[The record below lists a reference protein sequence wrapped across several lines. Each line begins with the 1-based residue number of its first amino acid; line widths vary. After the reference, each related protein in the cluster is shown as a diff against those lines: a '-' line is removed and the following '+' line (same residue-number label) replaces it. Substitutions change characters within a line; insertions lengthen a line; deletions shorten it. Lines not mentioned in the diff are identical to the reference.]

1 MQTVDQALEQ
11 AQSAVRAAMKAGADA
26 ADARFSDSA
35 ALNVSVRLGKLEDVS
50 RSEDADLS
58 LRVFVGQRSASINTS
73 DFSATAMADAAT
85 RAVAM
90 AKAAPEDKWAG
101 LAPPERLMKGAAPDL
116 DLDDHRDPDPQHLR
130 DLAMAA
136 EDAARAVNGVTNSE
150 GGEVSARRGVSALA
164 TSHGFAGATSGSGY
178 SISASVLAGTGD
190 AMQRDHAWHSAR
202 HFNALEDAEAI
213 GRLAGE
219 RAIARLNPARVA
231 SGAMPIVFDK
241 RVAGHLIGAFVG
253 AISGSRIARKTSFL
267 QDMLGHRVFS
277 RGVSIHDDPH
287 RPRGLGSRPF
297 DGEGLPVSPTV
308 LVDHGMLEQWMLDSA
323 SARQLG
329 MTPTGHASAS
339 GGTTGSNLYMA
350 PGTEPPATMIGGID
364 HGVYV
369 TGLIGH
375 GVNPVTGDY
384 SRGASG
390 FLIERGEI
398 TRPVAGITLAGNLK
412 AMFLETTPANDLDFR
427 YATNAPTLRVDGMTV
442 AGD

>member
-11 AQSAVRAAMKAGADA
+11 AQAAVRAAMKAGADA
-26 ADARFSDSA
+26 ADARFSNSA
-35 ALNVSVRLGKLEDVS
+35 ALGVSVRLGKLEDVG

-58 LRVFVGQRSASINTS
+58 LRVFIGQRSASINTS
-73 DFSATAMADAAT
+73 DFSASAMADAAT

-101 LAPPERLMKGAAPDL
+101 LAPAERLMKGAAPDL
-116 DLDDHRDPDPQHLR
+116 DLDDHGDPDPQRLR
-130 DLAMAA
+130 DLALAA
-136 EDAARAVNGVTNSE
+136 EDAARSIVGVTNSE
-150 GGEVSARRGVSALA
+150 GGEASARRGVSALA
-164 TSHGFAGATSGSGY
+164 TSHGFAGATSGSAY
-178 SISASVLAGTGD
+178 SISASVLAGAGD
-190 AMQRDHAWHSAR
+190 AMQRDYAWHSTR
-202 HFNALEDAEAI
+202 HFDALEQAEAI

-219 RAIARLNPARVA
+219 RAVARLNPARVV
-231 SGAMPIVFDK
+231 SGAMPIIFDP
-241 RVAGHLIGAFVG
+241 RVGGHLLGAFIG

-267 QDMLGHRVFS
+267 QDMLGNQVFA
-277 RGVSIHDDPH
+277 RGISIHDDPH

-297 DGEGLPVSPTV
+297 DGEGLPVSPTM
-308 LVDHGMLEQWMLDSA
+308 LVDRGMLETWMLDSA

-329 MTPTGHASAS
+329 MTPTGHASAG

-350 PGTEPPATMIGGID
+350 PGKEPPETLIGGID
-364 HGVYV
+364 HGIYI
-369 TGLIGH
+369 TELIGH

-398 TRPVAGITLAGNLK
+398 THPVAGITLAGNLK
-412 AMFLETTPANDLDFR
+412 AMFLGMTPANDLNFR
-427 YATNAPTLRVDGMTV
+427 FATNVPTLRVDGMTV

>member
-1 MQTVDQALEQ
+1 MRTVEQALEQ
-11 AQSAVRAAMKAGADA
+11 AQAAVGAAMKAGADA
-26 ADARFSDSA
+26 ADARFSESA
-35 ALNVSVRLGKLEDVS
+35 ALGVSVRLGKLEEVG

-73 DFSATAMADAAT
+73 DFGVAALADAAT

-101 LAPPERLMKGAAPDL
+101 LAPAERLMKGQAPDL
-116 DLDDHRDPDPQHLR
+116 DLDDHREPDPQHLR
-130 DLAMAA
+130 DMALAA
-136 EDAARAVNGVTNSE
+136 EDAARSIAGVTNSE
-150 GGEVSARRGVSALA
+150 GGEASARRGVSALA
-164 TSHGFAGATSGSGY
+164 TSHGFAGATSASGY
-178 SISASVLAGTGD
+178 SISASVLAGEGD
-190 AMQRDHAWHSAR
+190 AMQRDYAWHSAR
-202 HFNALEDAEAI
+202 HFAALEEAEAI

-219 RAIARLNPARVA
+219 RAVARLNPARVA
-231 SGAMPIVFDK
+231 SGAMPIVFAP
-241 RVAGHLIGAFVG
+241 RVGGHLLGAFIG
-253 AISGSRIARKTSFL
+253 AISGSRIARRTSFL
-267 QDMLGHRVFS
+267 QDMLGHAVFA

-297 DGEGLPVSPTV
+297 DGEGLPVSPTL
-308 LVDHGMLEQWMLDSA
+308 LVDKGVLETWMLDSA

-329 MTPTGHASAS
+329 MTPTGHASAG

-350 PGTEPPATMIGGID
+350 PGAEPPETLIGGID

-369 TGLIGH
+369 TEMIGH

-390 FLIERGEI
+390 FLIEGGEL

-412 AMFLETTPANDLDFR
+412 AMFLGMTPANDLEFR
-427 YATNAPTLRVDGMTV
+427 FATNVPTLRVDGMTV

>member
-1 MQTVDQALEQ
+1 MQTVEQALDRAQ
-11 AQSAVRAAMKAGADA
+11 AAVDAAMKAGADA
-26 ADARFSDSA
+26 ADARFSDGAS
-35 ALNVSVRLGKLEDVS
+35 LGVSVRLGKLEDVG

-73 DFSATAMADAAT
+73 DFSPAAMADSAA

-90 AKAAPEDKWAG
+90 ARAAPEDKWAG
-101 LAPPERLMKGAAPDL
+101 LAPAERLMKGAAPDL
-116 DLDDHRDPDPQHLR
+116 DLDDHADPDPQHLR
-130 DLAMAA
+130 DLALAA
-136 EDAARAVNGVTNSE
+136 EDAARSVAGVTNSE
-150 GGEVSARRGVSALA
+150 GGEASARRGVSALA
-164 TSHGFAGATSGSGY
+164 TSHGFAGATSASGY

-190 AMQRDHAWHSAR
+190 AMQRDYAWHSAR
-202 HFNALEDAEAI
+202 HFDALEDADEI
-213 GRLAGE
+213 GRIAGE
-219 RAIARLNPARVA
+219 RAVARLNPARVA
-231 SGAMPIVFDK
+231 SGAMPIVFDP
-241 RVAGHLIGAFVG
+241 RVGGHLLGALIG

-267 QDMLGHRVFS
+267 QDMLGKQIFA

-308 LVDHGMLEQWMLDSA
+308 LVDHGMLETWMLDSA

-329 MTPTGHASAS
+329 MTPTGHASGG

-350 PGTEPPATMIGGID
+350 PGTEPPATLIGGVD
-364 HGVYV
+364 HGVYI
-369 TGLIGH
+369 TGLIGQ

-390 FLIERGEI
+390 FLIEGGEL
-398 TRPVAGITLAGNLK
+398 TRPIAGITLAGNLK
-412 AMFLETTPANDLDFR
+412 AMFLEMTPANDLAFR
-427 YATNAPTLRVDGMTV
+427 YATNVPTIRVDGMTV